1 MIDDEI
7 AFLRGLSKPLRNAGY
22 DEISKLVN
30 NEIAKLGDDGTFA
43 DLTGIDRKLRLPRG
57 TSFEMGGYA
66 DYLAFEVD
74 ED

>member
-30 NEIAKLGDDGTFA
+30 NEIAKLGGDGTFA
-43 DLTGIDRKLRLPRG
+43 DLTGIDRKLGLPKG
-57 TSFEMGGYA
+57 TSFECGGYA
-66 DYLAFEVD
+66 DYFAFMGD
-74 ED
+74 D